1 MASGAIST
9 ESRKISEL
17 RVVDLKSEL
26 KRRNLDT
33 SGVKSVLLARL
44 KQAIEDEGGDPE
56 YIQIQ
61 RSTDTHM
68 RKGGKS
74 RGKKVD
80 SDADTTAEEDACSKD
95 VEEDESEKDVTDTDD
110 ATRENSKSAPC
121 EDSLAEPEAQSL
133 AEAEPEAEAVMLAE
147 ADSEPEPDAE
157 VEPEPDAEVEPEP
170 DAEVEPEPDAEV
182 EPEPDAEVELEP
194 EPEPDA
200 EVELEPEPDAEVE
213 PEPDAEVEPE
223 LEPDAEVEPESE
235 PDAELELEPDP
246 YAEVEPEAEAEV
258 AEMDTEA
265 VNSSKEVEDDH
276 LSVSIP
282 NEDAITL
289 DVDGDDLLETG
300 KHVKLPDSEADK
312 GTDEPEVSAETG
324 PEDYIKVE
332 EMEGQ
337 KDDGATLDPTKKESR
352 EALKK
357 AEMGDKEKDSGK
369 KGPSTAGASG
379 QAKSSSRD
387 RDGKAAKD
395 ENVIGSSNNS
405 SSCNI
410 WVSGL
415 SSNTKA
421 ADLKNLFGKYGKV
434 LSAKVVTNAR
444 SPGSKCYGLVTMSSS
459 AEVMRCISH
468 LDHTELHGQQI
479 YVERAKNDPF
489 KKEPSK
495 KEAEDKSSTKSSDKR
510 SSVGM
515 KMTNKVQPSHKK
527 DDKKS
532 DKLSEKDKDLSKKQ
546 EFKSGKSEAAS
557 SAAGQDSSKKD
568 DKKHWRPKSPGKMFV
583 VDHAKA
589 HFNPG
594 RTRPFRRGRYF
605 DRPGPFNMNIQRRP
619 NKWLI
624 PPEEL
629 EMMKDKERPF
639 FNKEGNKD
647 ILPFEKMKEQRMRER
662 MVRMER
668 VRRAVEL
675 RRRREIAERERRE
688 RERIRL
694 LREREER
701 ENLLRERQR
710 LEMERQKLERERLE
724 RERLERER
732 IRIEQERRKE
742 AERMAREREEL
753 RRQQEQ
759 LRYEQEK
766 RNNLKRGHEVEHSR
780 RDDTYWNSNKK
791 MQSESDV
798 RLNQGSD
805 YNRPQNR
812 FSSFTPRERGR
823 FPEAAAE
830 QPNTY
835 DRRNRFDG
843 EPEAKKSR
851 PGPNREGS
859 GFERYPKSF
868 DTVRRA
874 EPAPPPR
881 ADLRDTDRRDRDLR
895 RPVPMHDRPV
905 GARGTMPGMSHNR
918 SPRDGGHGWKNDGN
932 MNSNKGDVRG
942 HMRMRVERSGRD
954 GPAPVLR
961 GGSSASRGRSN
972 FNDREGGRA
981 MVMDS
986 QPFGSGRQVVVE
998 RHSREQGL
1006 RKEWHGGAGPQGGG
1020 FADSRRMGDSRG
1032 SMMAPPSSHSS
1043 SGINRIVQITSNS
1056 IPSGGNVG
1064 GFKPFKGTPRQ
1075 F

>member
-9 ESRKISEL
+9 ESKKITEL

-44 KQAIEDEGGDPE
+44 RQAVEDEGGDPE
-56 YIQIQ
+56 NFQIQ
-61 RSTDTHM
+61 LSSDASP
-68 RKGGKS
+68 RKGGKAK
-74 RGKKVD
+74 GKKMD
-80 SDADTTAEEDACSKD
+80 SDADTTAEDVFSKET
-95 VEEDESEKDVTDTDD
+95 EEYESEKDVTDTDD
-110 ATRENSKSAPC
+110 GTRENSKPAPC
-121 EDSLAEPEAQSL
+121 EDSLAQPEAEAL
-133 AEAEPEAEAVMLAE
+133 AEAEPESEAV
-147 ADSEPEPDAE
+147 SEPEPEVDAAA
-157 VEPEPDAEVEPEP
+157 EPEVDADADPEVDEDADPEVDE
-170 DAEVEPEPDAEV
+170 DADPEE
-182 EPEPDAEVELEP
+182 ETEL
-194 EPEPDA
+194 
-200 EVELEPEPDAEVE
+200 
-213 PEPDAEVEPE
+213 
-223 LEPDAEVEPESE
+223 
-235 PDAELELEPDP
+235 
-246 YAEVEPEAEAEV
+246 
-258 AEMDTEA
+258 AEMDAEA
-265 VNSSKEVEDDH
+265 MNSSKEAEDDH

-300 KHVKLPDSEADK
+300 KHVKLPDPDAEK
-312 GTDEPEVSAETG
+312 GTDEPEASAEMG
-324 PEDYIKVE
+324 PDDDMKAQET
-332 EMEGQ
+332 EGHKDGK
-337 KDDGATLDPTKKESR
+337 KDDGSRCEPMKKDGRDS
-352 EALKK
+352 LKK
-357 AEMGDKEKDSGK
+357 AETGDKEKDTGK
-369 KGPSTAGASG
+369 KGPSTTGASG

-395 ENVIGSSNNS
+395 EKGVVSSSNS
-405 SSCNI
+405 SSSRNI

-459 AEVMRCISH
+459 TEVTRCVSH
-468 LDHTELHGQQI
+468 LDCTELHGQQI

-495 KEAEDKSSTKSSDKR
+495 KEAEDKAGSSKSSDKR
-510 SSVGM
+510 SSIGI
-515 KMTNKVQPSHKK
+515 KWTNKAQPSYKK
-527 DDKKS
+527 EDKKS
-532 DKLSEKDKDLSKKQ
+532 DKLSEKEKDLSKKP
-546 EFKSGKSEAAS
+546 EAKSGKSESVS
-557 SAAGQDSSKKD
+557 SNLGQDSSKKD
-568 DKKHWRPKSPGKMFV
+568 DRKHGRTKSPGKMVV
-583 VDHAKA
+583 VDHAKGD
-589 HFNPG
+589 FNFG
-594 RTRPFRRGRYF
+594 KMRPFRRGRYF
-605 DRPGPFNMNIQRRP
+605 DKPPLNMNIQRRP
-619 NKWLI
+619 KWLI

-629 EMMKDKERPF
+629 EMMKDKQRPF
-639 FNKEGNKD
+639 TNKGEDKD

-662 MVRMER
+662 MARLER

-688 RERIRL
+688 RVRL

-766 RNNLKRGHEVEHSR
+766 RNNLKRGREVEHSR
-780 RDDTYWNSNKK
+780 RDDPYWNGNKK

-798 RLNQGSD
+798 RLNQGSN
-805 YNRPQNR
+805 YNRQQNR
-812 FSSFTPRERGR
+812 FSNFNPRERGR
-823 FPEAAAE
+823 FPDAAVE

-843 EPEAKKSR
+843 EPEVKKSR
-851 PGPNREGS
+851 PAPHREGS
-859 GFERYPKSF
+859 GFERYPKNF
-868 DTVRRA
+868 ETVRRA
-874 EPAPPPR
+874 EPPPPPR
-881 ADLRDTDRRDRDLR
+881 TELRDTDRRDRDER
-895 RPVPMHDRPV
+895 RPVPMHDRSM
-905 GARGTMPGMSHNR
+905 GARATMPGMSHNR
-918 SPRDGGHGWKNDGN
+918 SPRDGGHGWKNDGGI
-932 MNSNKGDVRG
+932 NSNKGDMRG
-942 HMRMRVERSGRD
+942 PMRMRPERSGREGP
-954 GPAPVLR
+954 GPALR
-961 GGSSASRGRSN
+961 GGSSASRGRSS
-972 FNDREGGRA
+972 FNDRDGGRP
-981 MVMDS
+981 MVMSD
-986 QPFGSGRQVVVE
+986 QPFSSGRQVVVE

-1006 RKEWHGGAGPQGGG
+1006 RKEWHGGSSSQGGG
-1020 FADSRRMGDSRG
+1020 FPDNRRMGDTRG
-1032 SMMAPPSSHSS
+1032 SMMAPSSHSS
-1043 SGINRIVQITSNS
+1043 SGMNRIVQITSNS

-1064 GFKPFKGTPRQ
+1064 GFKPFKGTQRQ